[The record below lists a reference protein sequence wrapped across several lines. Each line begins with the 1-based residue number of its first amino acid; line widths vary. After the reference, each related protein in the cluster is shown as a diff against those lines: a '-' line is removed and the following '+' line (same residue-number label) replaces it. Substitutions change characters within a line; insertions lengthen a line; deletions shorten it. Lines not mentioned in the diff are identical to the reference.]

1 MPAPRDN
8 CQALNTSIRLFRKK
22 SAFNTSR
29 RILQKSINRSICAAS
44 LKSNNASLAKRVAEL
59 QMEVNAERTAKFA
72 AQMEACNLRVELARL
87 RAHLEALDK
96 IKENQLKLREVIV
109 SMFDAGMAVMR
120 SLGEAPALPSDGIG
134 ISDQTA
140 WGTSNVLADT
150 IVDQFAVD
158 RVVDPVQPDAP
169 LVKEQQPSSQ
179 LPDNLNSVG
188 STLPADCGVPF
199 IERIPRATVTVR
211 NPAPPVLGDSTHIPS
226 ESSDLHP
233 ALPLPPSPS
242 PAPCVRPTPVLVQL
256 SSPQNTSV
264 HPEKSEAGLNSP
276 PCAREKEYL
285 PSPILPAVTL
295 QQKTVLAAAAVP
307 ISVGSPSPSVD
318 TRTSSVN
325 AQVTSRAHLQRRA
338 RTKSKPIIDEPSWA
352 FMTPEKKPAARTK
365 RRRAV
370 HTEESDEDPCSPK
383 QKARAR
389 QTQDF
394 KVPAPPVTRTVEVH
408 INRPG
413 QVVFRADLKNNN
425 PTGHPFTGKQ
435 PAGVKAS
442 KSRSKKK
449 AVEAFPVPSE
459 QPAKPKSVFD
469 LSVNQTVNTSVLPAT
484 LDELRKKEL
493 SKKQAVVHPLVHI
506 QRSPAVLKALSLNTS
521 HVEPKVRKEIDLA
534 TTPAGAENLDP
545 NLPDSEK
552 LALRRLSIHLSPLKK
567 TSGKVTNSSTKP
579 TVQRPRYRRLFLD
592 ENEDEEAG
600 GLTANPKRSTRAS
613 SQR

>member
-1 MPAPRDN
+1 MPAPRDR
-8 CQALNTSIRLFRKK
+8 CQALNNSIRLFRKK
-22 SAFNTSR
+22 SAFSTSR

-72 AQMEACNLRVELARL
+72 AQMEACNLRVELVRL

-120 SLGEAPALPSDGIG
+120 SLGEAPPLPPDGIG

-158 RVVDPVQPDAP
+158 RVVDPVQRDAP
-169 LVKEQQPSSQ
+169 LIKEHQPSVH
-179 LPDNLNSVG
+179 LTSVG

-199 IERIPRATVTVR
+199 IEALPRATVTVR
-211 NPAPPVLGDSTHIPS
+211 NPAPPVLGDSTHIPN

-233 ALPLPPSPS
+233 ALPLRASPS
-242 PAPCVRPTPVLVQL
+242 PAPCVRV
-256 SSPQNTSV
+256 
-264 HPEKSEAGLNSP
+264 KAGLNSP
-276 PCAREKEYL
+276 PHAQEKEYL
-285 PSPILPAVTL
+285 PSPILPAVTV
-295 QQKTVLAAAAVP
+295 QRKTVLAASAAP
-307 ISVGSPSPSVD
+307 ISVGSRSPSVD

-325 AQVTSRAHLQRRA
+325 PQVTARAHLQRQA

-352 FMTPEKKPAARTK
+352 FMTPEKKPAARSR

-370 HTEESDEDPCSPK
+370 HTKESDEDPPSSPK
-383 QKARAR
+383 QRVQAH
-389 QTQDF
+389 QTEDF

-413 QVVFRADLKNNN
+413 QVVFRADSKNSN
-425 PTGHPFTGKQ
+425 PTGHPFTGK
-435 PAGVKAS
+435 PPTGVKTS

-449 AVEAFPVPSE
+449 ALESLPVPSE
-459 QPAKPKSVFD
+459 QPIKPKSVFD

-506 QRSPAVLKALSLNTS
+506 QRSPAVLKTLSLNTA

-534 TTPAGAENLDP
+534 TTPAGAENLNP
-545 NLPDSEK
+545 NFPDSEK
-552 LALRRLSIHLSPLKK
+552 VTTRRLSIHLSPLKK
-567 TSGKVTNSSTKP
+567 TSGKIASSSTKP

-600 GLTANPKRSTRAS
+600 GPTANAKRPTRLLAS
-613 SQR
+613 KSLFLMFFSCIYHPYQFC